1 MKIWYVLCACVV
13 LAWCTTA
20 CCGMLYAD
28 RSKEYY
34 ELKAQVDAAKAVI
47 DQVWEDQENYCLDV
61 LVEGDAYQTWL
72 ELTE

>member
-1 MKIWYVLCACVV
+1 MKAFYVMAACVV
-13 LAWCTTA
+13 LAWVSTA

-28 RSKEYY
+28 RSEEYY

-61 LVEGDAYQTWL
+61 LVEGDAYQNWL

>member
-1 MKIWYVLCACVV
+1 MKAFYVMAACVV
-13 LAWCTTA
+13 LAWVSTA

-28 RSKEYY
+28 RSEEYY